1 MSATQGVRRFVL
13 TPAMLL
19 ALLVLTLLAA
29 SATARAEEPKGY
41 GELTRFA
48 GIGDAKGQLDELRTR
63 AIGVDPTDNSVYLV
77 DEPKS
82 PNVRGGF
89 LVREI
94 RVQKF
99 KPAGEGK
106 YAVSASA
113 TFTESSPPYG
123 KGHEVPPVEGIA
135 VDPAAKRLYVLV
147 ADIREKALTQD
158 KEVFGGGELFAASTV
173 YAFST
178 QESGE
183 ALIGAGSEG
192 TGNAILAGPAV
203 LRAQS
208 NTPGAAI
215 LQPRGITVEPAT
227 GDVIIFG
234 HVDPS
239 SNTAD
244 NLSKDHYATQ
254 RLHSDGALG
263 STYTDST
270 DVLKKELGSAFSP
283 SSPVVVESEGKAHV
297 EVLYG
302 GLVEIPSSGAPTRI
316 GLAPESGVAQGI
328 TGSASGGRLSA
339 STDGTVWGATGSI
352 KNDTGT
358 GEPVTGGLV
367 AFSGL
372 SGSELGWTGGQTSVE
387 PARTLDKCVIEPY
400 EKGELAHLVAAGS
413 GGKVFAFAPEYL
425 LREIEGEPEIV
436 INPETGEEEEI
447 PTFEKL
453 PGPFFPAVIE
463 LGPGGTGCPGAS
475 AGPPVARVSGVELKG
490 EEPARPGT
498 AVAFSSAVKQA
509 DALKVEWDF
518 GDGTAKQV
526 LTTDQFQST
535 HGEHKFDKEGK
546 YTITE
551 TIYSDNLAA
560 PAATVYAAGHF
571 TNPTITV
578 TRTLTV
584 SRPHPKPE
592 FSIEPATVGI
602 GQAAAFGGEAPD
614 ANGAEALPLEYS
626 WDFGDGSQ
634 SGPAATRTASHSY
647 AAAGTY
653 SVTLTVTD
661 HLGLKGTIA
670 HEITV
675 SAPPPPPPP
684 PPPPTGST
692 TAPAPPPPPPG
703 GTGGVLSYKVSLAR
717 TSLSVTSKGAV
728 AIAVQCLGASSCT
741 GGLTLR
747 TLTAVSARA
756 HKQILLLGSV
766 SFPTIAAGQSKSVT
780 LHLSAKA
787 LKFLVRSHTLRA
799 QATILAKSSNGET
812 HTSQIVVTLRAPK
825 HR

>member
-29 SATARAEEPKGY
+29 SGTARAEEPRGY

-48 GIGDAKGQLDELRTR
+48 MTGHAKGQLDEQRTR

-77 DEPKS
+77 DEPKT
-82 PNVRGGF
+82 PNVKSGE

-99 KPAGEGK
+99 KASGDGS
-106 YAVSASA
+106 YAVSASVS
-113 TFTESSPPYG
+113 FTETSPPFS
-123 KGHEVPPVEGIA
+123 KGHEVPPVEGVA
-135 VDPAAKRLYVLV
+135 VDPKSKTLYVLL
-147 ADIREKALTQD
+147 ADIRQKTLTQD
-158 KEVFGGGELFAASTV
+158 KETSAAGELFVASTV

-183 ALIGAGSEG
+183 ALVGTGSEG
-192 TGNAILAGPAV
+192 PGKEILTGPAA
-203 LRAQS
+203 LHAQS
-208 NTPGAAI
+208 TTPGAAI

-227 GDVIIFG
+227 GEVIIFG

-244 NLSKDHYATQ
+244 SLSKDHYATQ
-254 RLHSDGALG
+254 RIHSDGALG

-270 DVLKKELGSAFSP
+270 DVLKKELESAFSP
-283 SSPVVVESEGKAHV
+283 SSPVVVESEGKAHL

-302 GLVEIPSSGAPTRI
+302 GLVEIPSSGAPKRI
-316 GLAPESGVAQGI
+316 GLSPESGVAQGI

-352 KNDTGT
+352 KNDIGT
-358 GEPVTGGLV
+358 GEPFTGGLV

-425 LREIEGEPEIV
+425 LREVEGEPEIV

-453 PGPFFPAVIE
+453 PGPFFPSVIE
-463 LGPGGTGCPGAS
+463 FGPGGTGCPGAS
-475 AGPPVARVSGVELKG
+475 AGTPVARVSGIELKG
-490 EEPARPGT
+490 EEAVRPGT
-498 AVAFSSAVKQA
+498 TVAFSSTVKQA

-526 LTTDQFQST
+526 LTADQFQST

-551 TIYSDNLAA
+551 TVYSDNLAA

-592 FSIEPATVGI
+592 FSIESATVGI
-602 GQAAAFGGEAPD
+602 GQEAAFGGEASD

-634 SGPAATRTASHSY
+634 SGPSATRTASHSY

-653 SVTLTVTD
+653 SVTLTATD

-675 SAPPPPPPP
+675 SPPPPPP
-684 PPPPTGST
+684 PPPPTTVST
-692 TAPAPPPPPPG
+692 TTPTPPPPPPG
-703 GTGGVLSYKVSLAR
+703 GTGGVLSYKVNLAR

-747 TLTAVSARA
+747 TLTAVSAKA
-756 HKQILLLGSV
+756 HKQILLLGSA
-766 SFPTIAAGQSKSVT
+766 SFSTIAAGQSRSVT
-780 LHLSAKA
+780 IHLSAKA

-799 QATILAKSSNGET
+799 QATIVAKGSNGET